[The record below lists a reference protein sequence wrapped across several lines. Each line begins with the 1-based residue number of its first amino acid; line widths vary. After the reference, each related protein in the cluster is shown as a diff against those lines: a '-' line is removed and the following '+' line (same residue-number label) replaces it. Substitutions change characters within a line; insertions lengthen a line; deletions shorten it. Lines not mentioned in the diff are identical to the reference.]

1 MQMAFGSH
9 LWRGKKI
16 KMIDIRQAIVATLFC
31 ALIGN
36 LSGGDKIKVD
46 VRQSDAAI
54 RQQLLR
60 LTPRGSSIDEVHRFL
75 ENRLYRDREFS
86 RIAGWPVRVSGG
98 SMSVALG
105 HYHDPRTVS
114 EVFLPFATIV
124 QAIWQFDKR
133 NRLRDIQVRR
143 GLDAL

>member
-1 MQMAFGSH
+1 
-9 LWRGKKI
+9 
-16 KMIDIRQAIVATLFC
+16 
-31 ALIGN
+31 
-36 LSGGDKIKVD
+36 
-46 VRQSDAAI
+46 
-54 RQQLLR
+54 
-60 LTPRGSSIDEVHRFL
+60 
-75 ENRLYRDREFS
+75 
-86 RIAGWPVRVSGG
+86 
-98 SMSVALG
+98 MSVALG